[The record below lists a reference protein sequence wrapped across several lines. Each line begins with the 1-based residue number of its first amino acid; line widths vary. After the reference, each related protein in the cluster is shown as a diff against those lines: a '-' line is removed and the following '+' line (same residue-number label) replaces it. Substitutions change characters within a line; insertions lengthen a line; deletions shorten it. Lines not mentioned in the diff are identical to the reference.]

1 MSAQTASAPQ
11 HSTRTVKLVGP
22 HQLPL
27 AAYLLFFEEGFNF
40 IYKGQPLQVH
50 TVHLRSGAG
59 SIKKMQVGEFIYLEQ
74 NPHSGSVWA
83 HRAQDGDR
91 ILWVIHEPSGKYVGR
106 VLNGKLERL

>member
-1 MSAQTASAPQ
+1 MSTAAATKERQ
-11 HSTRTVKLVGP
+11 TRTVVLAGP

-59 SIKKMQVGEFIYLEQ
+59 TIKKLQTGDFVYLEQ
-74 NPHSGSVWA
+74 NLHSGSSWA
-83 HRAQDGDR
+83 HRAQDGDK
-91 ILWVIHEPSGKYVGR
+91 ILWVIHEPTGKYVGR